1 LKKESVIRIAT
12 RASQL
17 ALWQSR
23 FVASKLIALNPDLRI
38 EFIEITTEG
47 DRVLDMSLSKI
58 GGKGLFIKEL
68 EVALLESRADLAVH
82 SMKDLPNAISPEF
95 CIASILGRED
105 ARDVLVTSN
114 GYDLTTLPAGATVG
128 TSSLRRRSQI
138 LALRRDLNIRD
149 LRGNVTTRLEKQQSG
164 QYDAIVL
171 AAAGLK
177 RLGLISEKCAYLG
190 LDELVPAVGQG
201 AIGVEV
207 CTARTDVQSLV
218 APLNCESSANCVK
231 AERSMNKILN
241 GSCQVPIG
249 GHAVIKNDKLVLTG
263 VVASIDGQLLINRR
277 LAAPKSDAERLG
289 ETLANRL
296 IEAGADKILSAV

>member
-1 LKKESVIRIAT
+1 LKKERVIRIAT

-17 ALWQSR
+17 ALWQSH

-38 EFIEITTEG
+38 EFIKIITEG

-68 EVALLESRADLAVH
+68 EVAMLEGKADLAVH
-82 SMKDLPNAISPEF
+82 SMKDLPNSLSSDF
-95 CIASILGRED
+95 CIGAILKRED
-105 ARDVLVTSN
+105 SRDVLVTNEGNTLS
-114 GYDLTTLPAGATVG
+114 TLPVGATVG

-138 LALRRDLNIRD
+138 LALRGDLNICD
-149 LRGNVTTRLEKQQSG
+149 LRGNVTTRLEKQKDG

-177 RLGLISEKCAYLG
+177 RLELISSSCSYFD

-201 AIGVEV
+201 AIGIEIR
-207 CTARTDVQSLV
+207 AEGDDIQSLV
-218 APLNCESSANCVK
+218 APLICDESADCIR
-231 AERSMNKILN
+231 AERSMNKLLN

-249 GHAVIKNDKLVLTG
+249 GHAVIEKDMLVLTG
-263 VVASIDGQLLINRR
+263 VVASIDGQVLIKQR
-277 LAAPKSDAERLG
+277 LEGPKSAAEELG
-289 ETLANRL
+289 AKLAYRL
-296 IEAGADKILSAV
+296 IEAGADEILAAV